1 MAIATG
7 FNSKLSF
14 APEASYLAS
23 TTTGFEELNQ
33 KGNSLSLAYA
43 VQTTERIRGDRN
55 TDKILKGSHSVTGDV
70 TFDLSPD
77 ADHNELIH
85 AALCT
90 DTALDADDDGAG
102 TVYVNGG
109 TQRSFVFV
117 REFLDINATGD
128 AQIFT
133 GCQVNA
139 FSMTIPADGFIE
151 SSVSLMGATMTEADA
166 HPGNS
171 PTATS
176 TVTPFTSQDAR
187 VSIGGSEDTT
197 ITEISLNVENGMSP
211 VYVIGN
217 EKPIEG
223 HLGKMTVTGSLTAH
237 FTSNANY
244 TRFVNS
250 SSQEAGTA
258 AIVIEIDND
267 RTGYDSTDGI
277 KFNMPVC
284 AFTSGATEVS
294 ADGAVTA
301 SLEFTAL
308 YDSGIDGAIEFDT
321 DLSV

>member
-14 APEASYLAS
+14 APEATYLAT

-33 KGNSLSLAYA
+33 KGNSLALAYA

-55 TDKILKGSHSVTGDV
+55 TDKILKGSHSVTGDI

-90 DTALDADDDGAG
+90 DTALSANDDGAAAI
-102 TVYVNGG
+102 YVNGG

-117 REFLDINATGD
+117 REFTDINATGD
-128 AQIFT
+128 AQIFK

-151 SSVSLMGATMTEADA
+151 SSISLMGATMTEADA

-171 PTATS
+171 PTATT

-187 VSIGGSEDTT
+187 ISIGGSEDTT
-197 ITEISLNVENGMSP
+197 VTEITLNIDNGMSP
-211 VYVIGN
+211 VYVIGD

-223 HLGKMTVTGSLTAH
+223 HLGKMSVTGSLQAH

-250 SSQEAGTA
+250 ASQEAGTA

-267 RTGYDSTDGI
+267 RTSYDSADGI

-284 AFTSGATEVS
+284 AFTAGTTEVS
-294 ADGAVTA
+294 ADGVVTA

-308 YDSGIDGAIEFDT
+308 YDSGIGGAIQFDT
-321 DLSV
+321 DLSA